1 MKINILIDRFY
12 PRDYSIERRIFG
24 KKYNLIS
31 LKGQKLTKNFKHLHK
46 INGVLAWHENNFDK
60 KIINNLRSCK
70 IITRVGVG
78 YNNVDL
84 NSAKLKNIIV
94 CNVPDYGINDVA
106 DHTITLILML
116 LKKINFFSENIRK
129 KNLWEWGDHKKLKR
143 IQNIT
148 LGILGCGRI
157 GTAVAIRAKSFGMK
171 VIFYDPFISNGYEK
185 TLSISREKS
194 LNIFLSKLD
203 VLTIHTPLTEITK
216 NMVNAKFLKHL
227 KKGSILINTARG
239 GIINKND
246 LYKSLKS
253 GKISAVGLDVYE
265 NEPFLPND
273 QIFLSWK
280 KGLKNFRDNIIFT
293 PHNAFFNFQS
303 YVELREKA
311 ALNLKNFF
319 EKKIID
325 NQVN

>member
-116 LKKINFFSENIRK
+116 LKKIN
-129 KNLWEWGDHKKLKR
+129 LQG
-143 IQNIT
+143 
-148 LGILGCGRI
+148 
-157 GTAVAIRAKSFGMK
+157 
-171 VIFYDPFISNGYEK
+171 
-185 TLSISREKS
+185 
-194 LNIFLSKLD
+194 
-203 VLTIHTPLTEITK
+203 
-216 NMVNAKFLKHL
+216 
-227 KKGSILINTARG
+227 
-239 GIINKND
+239 
-246 LYKSLKS
+246 
-253 GKISAVGLDVYE
+253 
-265 NEPFLPND
+265 
-273 QIFLSWK
+273 
-280 KGLKNFRDNIIFT
+280 
-293 PHNAFFNFQS
+293 
-303 YVELREKA
+303 
-311 ALNLKNFF
+311 
-319 EKKIID
+319 
-325 NQVN
+325 